1 MLLDS
6 QDLRSERSASLSLR
20 EAGLPVPKD
29 ESRTSQWRAVAAGPL
44 VALVA
49 FIAAIIATDAAG
61 IPIRDPD
68 HVAGK
73 RLFGVFWM
81 VGLLIVLD
89 IVIRAA
95 RRAHGWRPSFADVAA
110 VWRDRWTLRRGIA
123 VGAALLSFYAT
134 YLAYRNLKSVVPLL
148 RPGDL
153 FDHQLATI
161 DRAMLAGYDP
171 ASVMHSI
178 FGTSVIASQGFSTAY
193 MLFFAFIPATLAFAV
208 VFSSNLQAGL
218 FYVTAQSLNWVLGAA
233 SYFLLPSLGPIYA
246 QPGMFSE
253 IQGTGATRL
262 QEILMQQR
270 LEFLHDPLVG
280 SAQSIAAFSSLH
292 VSIFFTGAL
301 AAHLLGLR
309 RVFKFAAWL
318 MLALT
323 AGATI
328 YLGWHYIVDDIGGLA
343 IGAMAVLLARA
354 LTGFELG
361 TARQQTEPRPEPSP
375 AT

>member
-6 QDLRSERSASLSLR
+6 QDLRSDRSTLTLR
-20 EAGLPVPKD
+20 ERGLPVAAD
-29 ESRTSQWRAVAAGPL
+29 DSRSRQWRSVIAGPL
-44 VALVA
+44 VALLA
-49 FIAAIIATDAAG
+49 FTAALIATDAAG

-68 HVAGK
+68 HVAGR

-89 IVIRAA
+89 VVVRAA
-95 RRAHGWRPSFADVAA
+95 RRSHRTIPPLAAVAA
-110 VWRDRWTLRRGIA
+110 VWRERWTLRRGIA
-123 VGAALLSFYAT
+123 VGTALLSFYAT

-153 FDHQLATI
+153 FDHQLGTI
-161 DRAMLAGYDP
+161 DTTILFGHDPAML
-171 ASVMHSI
+171 MHSM
-178 FGTSVIASQGFSTAY
+178 FGTGAISTQAFSSMY
-193 MLFFAFIPATLAFAV
+193 MIFFAFIPATLAFAL
-208 VFSSNLQAGL
+208 VFSPNLQAGL
-218 FYVTAQSLNWVLGAA
+218 FYATAQSLNWVLGAA
-233 SYFLLPSLGPIYA
+233 SYFVLPSLGPVYA
-246 QPGMFSE
+246 EPGAFAA
-253 IQGTGATRL
+253 IRGTGATRL

-301 AAHLLGLR
+301 AAHVLGLR
-309 RVFKFAAWL
+309 RSLKAGAWFL
-318 MLALT
+318 LALT
-323 AGATI
+323 TAATI

-361 TARQQTEPRPEPSP
+361 SARRQLTPSP

>member
-6 QDLRSERSASLSLR
+6 QDLRSDRSALSLR
-20 EAGLPVPKD
+20 ERSLPVPKD
-29 ESRTSQWRAVAAGPL
+29 ASRSRQWRAVVAGPL
-44 VALVA
+44 IALVA
-49 FIAAIIATDAAG
+49 FLAALIATDAAG

-68 HVAGK
+68 HVAGR
-73 RLFGVFWM
+73 RLLGVFWM

-89 IVIRAA
+89 IVIRAC
-95 RRAHGWRPSFADVAA
+95 RRSHSLRPRLGDIAF
-110 VWRDRWTLRRGIA
+110 VWRERWTLRRGVA
-123 VGAALLSFYAT
+123 VGTALLSFYAT

-153 FDHQLATI
+153 FDGQLATI
-161 DRAMLAGYDP
+161 DRTMLVGHDP
-171 ASVMHSI
+171 ANLLHSL
-178 FGTSVIASQGFSTAY
+178 FGTSWLATQVFSNAY
-193 MLFFAFIPATLAFAV
+193 MLFFAFIPATLAFAL
-208 VFSSNLQAGL
+208 VFSPNLQAGL

-233 SYFLLPSLGPIYA
+233 SYFLLPSLGPVYA
-246 QPGMFSE
+246 NPVDFGA

-280 SAQSIAAFSSLH
+280 NAQSVAAFSSLH

-301 AAHLLGLR
+301 AAHVLGLR
-309 RVFKFAAWL
+309 RGFKAAAWF
-318 MLALT
+318 MLAMT
-323 AGATI
+323 ATATI

-361 TARQQTEPRPEPSP
+361 SARRQQATAPAP

>member
-1 MLLDS
+1 MYLDS
-6 QDLRSERSASLSLR
+6 QDLRSDRSALTLR
-20 EAGLPVPKD
+20 ESALPVPKD
-29 ESRTSQWRAVAAGPL
+29 VSRSRQWRAVAAGPL
-44 VALVA
+44 VALVTFLGA
-49 FIAAIIATDAAG
+49 LIATDAAG

-68 HVAGK
+68 HVAGR
-73 RLFGVFWM
+73 RLLGVFWM

-89 IVIRAA
+89 IIIRAA
-95 RRAHGWRPSFADVAA
+95 KHAHSWRPSLRDVAY
-110 VWRDRWTLRRGIA
+110 VWRERWTLRRGVA
-123 VGAALLSFYAT
+123 VGTALLSFYAT

-153 FDHQLATI
+153 FDDQLATI
-161 DRAMLAGYDP
+161 DRAMLAGHDP
-171 ASVMHSI
+171 ANVLHTVFS
-178 FGTSVIASQGFSTAY
+178 TSWLASQVFSNAY
-193 MLFFAFIPATLAFAV
+193 MLFFAFIPATLAFAL
-208 VFSSNLQAGL
+208 VFSPNLQAGL

-233 SYFLLPSLGPIYA
+233 SYFLLPSLGPAYA
-246 QPGMFSE
+246 NPANFGA

-262 QEILMQQR
+262 QEILMHQR
-270 LEFLHDPLVG
+270 LEFLHDPLIG
-280 SAQSIAAFSSLH
+280 NAQSIAAFSSLH

-301 AAHLLGLR
+301 TAHLLGLR
-309 RVFKFAAWL
+309 RGFKAAAWF

-323 AGATI
+323 TTATI

-361 TARQQTEPRPEPSP
+361 SVRRQQQTAAAAP